1 MLTALA
7 VTEAQPGY
15 SGYPGPSDGYL
26 PNPLTLHRITKR
38 QEGAEPEAKVSGNEG
53 EDFSFEIR
61 DLYACQCTAKREK
74 KEEAETN
81 PETEASGY
89 EDFSFEIRDF
99 FGNSLV

>member
-1 MLTALA
+1 M

-15 SGYPGPSDGYL
+15 SGYSGPSDGYL
-26 PNPLTLHRITKR
+26 PITKR
-38 QEGAEPEAKVSGNEG
+38 QEGAEPGAKVSGNEG